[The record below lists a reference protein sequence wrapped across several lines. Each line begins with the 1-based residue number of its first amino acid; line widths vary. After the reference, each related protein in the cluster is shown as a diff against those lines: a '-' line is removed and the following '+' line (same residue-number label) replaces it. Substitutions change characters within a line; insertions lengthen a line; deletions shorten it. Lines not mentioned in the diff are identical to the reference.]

1 MYYGLIDAM
10 FYKQGVSMLFTH
22 CPGTAFLHA
31 GEVVARIPPND
42 YGKSVAEKSA
52 SALMDLH
59 KPKAEHKVV
68 RVKNWG
74 QIQTSEGSDASC
86 PSDDPP
92 DQ

>member
-1 MYYGLIDAM
+1 MEMCRYICIYRYRYYIIIGMYYGLIDAM

-22 CPGTAFLHA
+22 CPGTAILHV

-42 YGKSVAEKSA
+42 YSKPVAEKSA

-68 RVKNWG
+68 RVKN
-74 QIQTSEGSDASC
+74 
-86 PSDDPP
+86 
-92 DQ
+92 

>member
-1 MYYGLIDAM
+1 MEMCRYICIYRYRYYIIIGMYYGLIDAM

-42 YGKSVAEKSA
+42 YGKFVAEKSA

-68 RVKNWG
+68 RVKN
-74 QIQTSEGSDASC
+74 
-86 PSDDPP
+86 
-92 DQ
+92 